1 VATAFFMVDPIT
13 GLGNSVIPLLEG
25 GIDVGFGFGT
35 LNILPDGRFMALP
48 GEGLGASPLYQ
59 INPNTGEVTAIPLND
74 ALAPNDVQGNL
85 NGLEAISDTI
95 LLATTNQG
103 ELAEIDLDTGVVT
116 LVGDQAIG

>member
-1 VATAFFMVDPIT
+1 M
-13 GLGNSVIPLLEG
+13 
-25 GIDVGFGFGT
+25 
-35 LNILPDGRFMALP
+35 P

-59 INPNTGEVTAIPLND
+59 INPSTGEVTAVPLND